1 MDADANR
8 NDDTVVPPAG
18 GAPRAASN
26 PWDCLSAR
34 RKLPPPRL
42 SPAQIIQS
50 LARTLHYWPDE
61 VPCHLL
67 KPEARRRRLAEA
79 LAGYPEIARGSQPF
93 DDLFH
98 RASAGALGLTLAL
111 DSCRP
116 LASRESLRAEL
127 MWLDQLARGA
137 VRVSSLDLDPNTH
150 LSLSIAWLL
159 AGLAS
164 ATGTEPEASNVLVHV
179 LFDPELIDRE
189 VSEIRCMARAL
200 MRSSQPTGPTRRD
213 FGLVAPG
220 QAPRECLGS
229 VAERVWWAIHA
240 QPLDINRKGTCQ
252 PPQVESERNSA
263 IEFRFHGIQRWILS
277 PIRSVALNQPLT
289 GAAVKGASA
298 LLEAALSAVRQV
310 VLSELGPGAVII
322 DGGGRVRV
330 AAPRSEE
337 KRSAVGRSVVEAL
350 ERLFSSG
357 SVGRKFPALFNRLTS
372 PGGDEQ
378 SAAQDSVADLFWAT
392 LPPFSITARHGDDI
406 TGNEVYRQVPVRR
419 SNCMPPPPVPRPGGA
434 WLREDLGLAPD
445 LRTRVEMG
453 VLVPRVRYLGAAL
466 SRDTSTRSACAL
478 QTSTKPLLE
487 VLYLDL
493 NRVGRLFKRPRG
505 DIDLQAAAAR
515 RSLRFNA
522 GWLLAVF
529 RAVSACGTE
538 GAVEVLA
545 LGGDDL
551 VVGTRSKT
559 YRMIDFVRR
568 LATELDAI
576 NEELPPCEA
585 ISFAA
590 GLALRE
596 QGASAGSVLL
606 RASSL
611 EHVAKELWAAR
622 AADVPIDDKLREAS
636 VAARTHWVGS
646 GRGMSLVVEGG
657 TAGTVP
663 ASEPLAER
671 VSVAFDGDATQI
683 VEAWYAGDAEGLL
696 RRIMQM
702 RESLPQS
709 RHDWV
714 VDEVNV
720 PRTGARLTATLRRPP
735 VIVDVKAAA
744 ACWCLIVTEE
754 PKGSQS
760 PSGL

>member
-8 NDDTVVPPAG
+8 NPDTVAPPAG
-18 GAPRAASN
+18 GAPPAASN

-42 SPAQIIQS
+42 RPAQIIQS

-67 KPEARRRRLAEA
+67 KPEARRRRLAQA
-79 LAGYPEIARGSQPF
+79 LAGYPEVARGSQPF

-98 RASAGALGLTLAL
+98 RASAEALELTLAL
-111 DSCRP
+111 DSYRP

-127 MWLDQLARGA
+127 MWLDQFARGA

-150 LSLSIAWLL
+150 LALSIAWLL

-164 ATGTEPEASNVLVHV
+164 ATGTKAEASNVLVHV
-179 LFDPELIDRE
+179 LFDPELIDLE
-189 VSEIRCMARAL
+189 VKEIGAAANELLLSSE
-200 MRSSQPTGPTRRD
+200 PTGKKLRD

-220 QAPRECLGS
+220 RAPSLCL
-229 VAERVWWAIHA
+229 VAKRAWWALHA
-240 QPLDINRKGTCQ
+240 QPLDINRKGTC
-252 PPQVESERNSA
+252 PPPRVESEPNTA

-277 PIRSVALNQPLT
+277 PIRSDALNQRLT

-310 VLSELGPGAVII
+310 VLCELGPGAVII
-322 DGGGRVRV
+322 DGGGRVQV
-330 AAPRSEE
+330 VAPRSEE
-337 KRSAVGRSVVEAL
+337 RRAALGHSVVAAL

-357 SVGRKFPALFNRLTS
+357 SVGRKFASLFNRLTT
-372 PGGDEQ
+372 PDGDEP
-378 SAAQDSVADLFWAT
+378 SVVQDAVADLFWAT
-392 LPPFSITARHGDDI
+392 LPPFSITARHGDAA
-406 TGNEVYRQVPVRR
+406 GNGVYRQVPIRR
-419 SNCMPPPPVPRPGGA
+419 SSYLPAPPAPRPAGV

-453 VLVPRVRYLGAAL
+453 VLIPRIRYLSAAL
-466 SRDTSTRSACAL
+466 SRDTSTRSAYAL
-478 QTSTKPLLE
+478 EKSTQPLLE

-493 NRVGRLFKRPRG
+493 NRVGQLFKRPRG
-505 DIDLQAAAAR
+505 DIDLQVAAAR

-551 VVGTRSKT
+551 VVGTRSTT

-611 EHVAKELWAAR
+611 ERVAKELWAAR
-622 AADVPIDDKLREAS
+622 AADVPIDDQIREAS
-636 VAARTHWVGS
+636 VATRTHWVGS